1 MRKIL
6 LIILF
11 GTIMVP
17 EAFAQTFSVVAPNSN
32 GYEIYYEVID
42 ASHVAVTRPSSN
54 QPYVVIDTLVNNWP
68 QCLPIPIPDSVS
80 YQGVTYCVSRI
91 NDFAFANVGHT
102 PTSVLYSSF
111 FPSLNVILPAS
122 ISHIGTSAFCGNE
135 FVSLYFKGN
144 NLPVYSSNSF
154 DSIVNLNIAVPCGT
168 NISYWE
174 NIFDVL
180 SQGQGAIFQSHLLL
194 INDIS
199 TNEMGT
205 ITVLDTLWGMVSDE
219 PYPYLSVIE
228 AECEKT
234 SLTLCATPRED
245 YHFDHWSN
253 GSTQCTTTVTLPY
266 NTPLIAYFAANS
278 MEYTLAVTSSDSTL
292 GYTLG
297 GGEYQYGDT
306 AVITAIASEHYHFTH
321 WSDGNSDNPR
331 QYAVMQ
337 NDTLIAYFAIDTH
350 TVNVTS
356 CDITMG
362 RVIGGGEFEYG
373 APCSISAEAYSGY
386 VFSQWSNGATYNPY
400 TFAVMEDTELT
411 AIFVA
416 EGDVGVDDIE
426 TDGIHIYSID
436 GHILVNGTIDEVRIF
451 DIVGRNIRNEALPA
465 GVYMVKIGNHPAR
478 KVVVIR

>member
-1 MRKIL
+1 
-6 LIILF
+6 
-11 GTIMVP
+11 
-17 EAFAQTFSVVAPNSN
+17 
-32 GYEIYYEVID
+32 
-42 ASHVAVTRPSSN
+42 
-54 QPYVVIDTLVNNWP
+54 
-68 QCLPIPIPDSVS
+68 
-80 YQGVTYCVSRI
+80 
-91 NDFAFANVGHT
+91 
-102 PTSVLYSSF
+102 
-111 FPSLNVILPAS
+111 
-122 ISHIGTSAFCGNE
+122 
-135 FVSLYFKGN
+135 
-144 NLPVYSSNSF
+144 
-154 DSIVNLNIAVPCGT
+154 
-168 NISYWE
+168 
-174 NIFDVL
+174 
-180 SQGQGAIFQSHLLL
+180 
-194 INDIS
+194 
-199 TNEMGT
+199 
-205 ITVLDTLWGMVSDE
+205 
-219 PYPYLSVIE
+219 
-228 AECEKT
+228 
-234 SLTLCATPRED
+234 
-245 YHFDHWSN
+245 
-253 GSTQCTTTVTLPY
+253 
-266 NTPLIAYFAANS
+266 